1 MSPSLLF
8 SQRITNLVWN
18 RCRSAQSL
26 SVELGF
32 WISIVIG
39 IPGFLEQYSGFQSPR
54 FRIPQAKC
62 SRIPD
67 STCKNFTDSTIR
79 ILLHGANSQKVNDT
93 DVIIL
98 LFLYHPLAG
107 AFPEASE
114 PILLRCFGITDWRKG
129 RSYPFCEDEI
139 NELLPR
145 RLSKNRRKYPQTY
158 DNWYVRNNSVHVINN
173 LFIGLF
179 PLACRQNW
187 NCL

>member
-114 PILLRCFGITDWRKG
+114 PILLRCFGITDWRKRR

-139 NELLPR
+139 NEPLPR
-145 RLSKNRRKYPQTY
+145 RLSKNRRNYP
-158 DNWYVRNNSVHVINN
+158 
-173 LFIGLF
+173 
-179 PLACRQNW
+179 
-187 NCL
+187 